1 MTTHGSVIG
10 FGLLLLMA
18 SNFFG
23 ITPGL
28 LGLAMIAGG
37 LFLGLRPG
45 GILRKESTIDTW
57 GALLDEACVDDG
69 HERADN
75 MYREITQQLDTT
87 EAPNLKVEKNS
98 SRQRFSAALLDSSA
112 SS

>member
-1 MTTHGSVIG
+1 MKAAIWVLIG

-69 HERADN
+69 HERADKQIICTVKS
-75 MYREITQQLDTT
+75 R
-87 EAPNLKVEKNS
+87 S
-98 SRQRFSAALLDSSA
+98 SLTLPRPQISR
-112 SS
+112 